1 MRPHGQ
7 VTQVRGVYLQVTW
20 ATGQLTQPQLP
31 HTICIGLIGQEFLS
45 HSPSFLSFSLN
56 FEDTDGLA
64 WTFGEAD
71 KLKCMLTC
79 VRNGHTHTCT
89 DTDRY
94 VYYSERSAL

>member
-31 HTICIGLIGQEFLS
+31 HTIGLIGQEFLS

-71 KLKCMLTC
+71 KLMHAHLCAKWTYTYM
-79 VRNGHTHTCT
+79 
-89 DTDRY
+89 Y
-94 VYYSERSAL
+94 